1 MKCTSIINKALIS
14 IILMLIVLIFIKASS
29 SFKSEFYDKVYGS
42 NFSFSYFNNLY
53 NKYIGNLDIIDTDV
67 KVDTVFNETL
77 TYKNKEKYEEG
88 VKLTVDKNYLV
99 PVNESGIVVFIGEK
113 EKYGNTVIIQRVDG
127 IDEWYGNIE
136 NTNLKLYDYI
146 KKGTLLG
153 EVNDYFYLVYK
164 KNGKALNYEDYIK

>member
-1 MKCTSIINKALIS
+1 MQTA
-14 IILMLIVLIFIKASS
+14 
-29 SFKSEFYDKVYGS
+29 
-42 NFSFSYFNNLY
+42 
-53 NKYIGNLDIIDTDV
+53 
-67 KVDTVFNETL
+67 L